1 MILFI
6 IVNIKFL
13 NLFFQNLTS
22 MLTKFPKNDKLIL
35 KFYIIKTKLLVLNFV
50 NFVVKIKLFI
60 KFETK
65 HC

>member
-13 NLFFQNLTS
+13 NFFFQNLTS